1 MEDQLWCE
9 GKHWVG
15 INQKGEATTDRQTQV
30 RKTDRQRKSDIY
42 SRDIII
48 ERNREWVGVLSSVN
62 HVRLY
67 QG

>member
-42 SRDIII
+42 SREIII
-48 ERNREWVGVLSSVN
+48 ERNRE
-62 HVRLY
+62 
-67 QG
+67 